1 MANFIADKIIEGRWA
16 YSEIFGY
23 KIYQKWKK
31 KVAEIL
37 TEKGRADLIEK

>member
-1 MANFIADKIIEGRWA
+1 MATFIADKIIEGRWA

-23 KIYQKWKK
+23 KIYQKWEK

-37 TEKGRADLIEK
+37 TKKGRADLIEK